1 MPGCRVKKNRRAER
15 GKHVKLLWKR
25 CEIDVSRGKN
35 VNSMVTV
42 LEIFAALR
50 AVKAGARCQVAAAK
64 KNSPRFA
71 REGCEIRCVKSM

>member
-1 MPGCRVKKNRRAER
+1 MESLFSCVARGVQNRRTP
-15 GKHVKLLWKR
+15 
-25 CEIDVSRGKN
+25 RGKN

-71 REGCEIRCVKSM
+71 REGCDIICVKLIFTNDENDVNSL

>member
-1 MPGCRVKKNRRAER
+1 M
-15 GKHVKLLWKR
+15 
-25 CEIDVSRGKN
+25 
-35 VNSMVTV
+35 NSMVTV